1 MKVKDLIAM
10 LDVLNPNDD
19 IVLDLQDEVPNDLY
33 DFYID
38 AIPVAKSS
46 LEIRLVPRAYS
57 RLVAIYYNDVF
68 VSEQPFEIYE
78 DCPYVHVPI
87 DKAEAYAA
95 AKLENGDWQSY
106 CIPELVRDHKVKF
119 L

>member
-38 AIPVAKSS
+38 AVRVDESS
-46 LEIRLVPRAYS
+46 LEIRIVPK
-57 RLVAIYYNDVF
+57 
-68 VSEQPFEIYE
+68 P
-78 DCPYVHVPI
+78 
-87 DKAEAYAA
+87 
-95 AKLENGDWQSY
+95 
-106 CIPELVRDHKVKF
+106 
-119 L
+119 